1 MANYY
6 YLMAQLPSISF
17 GSKPPFKY
25 EEFEELAFRYVN
37 KKDRELLKALSLE
50 PTRDGKKTSSS
61 LLNKWY
67 EFERAVRLALRELRA
82 GKLKWENVD
91 VSYEEHAKVVSS
103 YYAQSVASQ
112 AFAMDD
118 PLQAELFLD
127 KKRFE
132 FLHNIKSENAFSSDA
147 LFSYAVMLLLI
158 IREEGFSK
166 EVGVEE
172 YKKLYSEILE
182 KSS

>member
-25 EEFEELAFRYVN
+25 EEFEQLAFRYVN
-37 KKDRELLKALSLE
+37 KKDGELLKSLSLE
-50 PTRDGKKTSSS
+50 PIRNGKKTSSS
-61 LLNKWY
+61 LLNKWN
-67 EFERAVRLALRELRA
+67 EFECAVRLALRELRA
-82 GKLKWENVD
+82 NKLKWENVD
-91 VSYEEHAKVVSS
+91 ISYEEHSKVISS
-103 YYAQSVASQ
+103 YYAQSIASQ
-112 AFAMDD
+112 AFSMED

-132 FLHNIKSENAFSSDA
+132 FLDSIKSSDSFSSDA
-147 LFSYAVMLLLI
+147 LFSYAIMLLLI
-158 IREEGFSK
+158 IREESFSR
-166 EVGVEE
+166 EIGIEE
-172 YKKLYSEILE
+172 YKKLYSEILG

>member
-6 YLMAQLPSISF
+6 YLMAQLPTINF
-17 GSKPPFKY
+17 GSKPPFTY
-25 EEFEELAFRYVN
+25 EEFEDLAFRYIN
-37 KKDRELLKALSLE
+37 KKDKDLLRTLSLE
-50 PTRDGKKTSSS
+50 PNRNGKKTSSHF
-61 LLNKWY
+61 LNRWY
-67 EFERAVRLALRELRA
+67 EFERSIRLALRELRA

-91 VSYEEHAKVVSS
+91 ISYEEHEKVVSS
-103 YYAQSVASQ
+103 YYAQNVASQ
-112 AFAMDD
+112 AFNMED

-132 FLHNIKSENAFSSDA
+132 FLHSIKAEDAFSSDA
-147 LFSYAVMLLLI
+147 LFSYAIMLLLI
-158 IREEGFSK
+158 IREESFSK
-166 EVGVEE
+166 EIGIEQ